1 MRQLHGLLF
10 YSMDSDDGGTEWRL
24 VAAEAAL
31 TLIAV
36 VVLGVSFRRRW
47 TEEQERFGGQKPSTT
62 ELQ

>member
-10 YSMDSDDGGTEWRL
+10 YSMDSDGGTEWGL

-36 VVLGVSFRRRW
+36 VVLSVYFRRRW
-47 TEEQERFGGQKPSTT
+47 TEEQERFGGQKPSAT